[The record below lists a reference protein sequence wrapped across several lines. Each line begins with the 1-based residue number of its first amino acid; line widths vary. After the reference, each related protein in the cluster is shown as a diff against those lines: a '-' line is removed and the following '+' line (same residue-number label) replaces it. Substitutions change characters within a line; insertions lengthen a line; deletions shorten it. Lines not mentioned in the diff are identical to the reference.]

1 MTVSA
6 LIPQPGPDVNTDPL
20 SVRRCMRE
28 QGPSVIPAVRVHER
42 LDSWKQ
48 IALYLN
54 REVRTVQRWKKHE
67 GLPVH
72 QHFHRKGR
80 TVYAFR
86 HEIDLWLKSRRR
98 LEDSVGSSG
107 LVEHSAQAAIALT
120 SSPSVL
126 RSFLTLTVT
135 GDRFD
140 CAGFAINQSAPL
152 RIHPRTEKAALLLSR
167 RLGESNSS
175 GVLRERDPA
184 SRAAS
189 KAKQTCY
196 TGAHR

>member
-1 MTVSA
+1 MTVGE
-6 LIPQPGPDVNTDPL
+6 LIPQPRPDVVTDPL
-20 SVRRCMRE
+20 SVRRPMRE
-28 QGPSVIPAVRVHER
+28 QWPSVIPAVRVHER

-48 IALYLN
+48 IALYLD

-72 QHFHRKGR
+72 QHFHRKGK

-98 LEDSVGSSG
+98 LENSVVSSG
-107 LVEHSAQAAIALT
+107 LVEHSTQPAIALT

-140 CAGFAINQSAPL
+140 CAGFAINLSPQL
-152 RIHPRTEKAALLLSR
+152 RIIRLPKRRLAASR
-167 RLGESNSS
+167 QLGESKHSS
-175 GVLRERDPA
+175 GVLRERAPA

-189 KAKQTCY
+189 KAKQT
-196 TGAHR
+196 

>member
-6 LIPQPGPDVNTDPL
+6 LIPQLDPDVNTDPL
-20 SVRRCMRE
+20 SVRRSMRE
-28 QGPSVIPAVRVHER
+28 QWPSVIPAVQLHER

-54 REVRTVQRWKKHE
+54 REARTVQRWKKHE

-72 QHFHRKGR
+72 QHFHRKGKS
-80 TVYAFR
+80 VYAFR

-98 LEDSVGSSG
+98 LENSVGSSG
-107 LVEHSAQAAIALT
+107 LVEQSTQEAIALT

-126 RSFLTLTVT
+126 RPFLTLTVT

-140 CAGFAINQSAPL
+140 RAGFAINQSAPL
-152 RIHPRTEKAALLLSR
+152 RIIRLPKVHLAASR
-167 RLGESNSS
+167 RLGDSKHSS
-175 GVLRERDPA
+175 GVLREPDPA

-189 KAKQTCY
+189 KAKQ
-196 TGAHR
+196 R